1 MFIGREKELAFLEK
15 QWASPRGRMVFLYG
29 RRRIGKTETLKAF
42 CKDKNTIFFTAS
54 EQNAET
60 LKRDLS
66 RLLLATGMP
75 ASQYIET
82 FEDWKTL
89 FESLPTIPS
98 SGKKLLIIDE
108 FPYLVKADPS
118 IASILQ
124 AVWDHALKDENI
136 MLIFCGSSMSFI
148 EKHILAEKNPLYG
161 RATGI
166 WKMGPMN
173 FYDAVKFFPKYSP
186 EDAVLAFSVF
196 GGTPY
201 YLSMLDG
208 KLSLRDNITN
218 TILENGAPL
227 HNEPEFLMRQE
238 FSKPVTYNSI
248 LEAVA
253 YGATSFDEIHKKALV
268 EKSSL
273 TAYLNAL
280 IDIGLVEKEFSMS
293 VGTKQIGNASRG
305 LYRLADPFFRFWFT
319 FVRPN
324 LGPLDKGDE
333 DLIWTHVIEPKLN
346 EYASISFE
354 DICKDYL
361 YQKNREGK
369 LPFVFTKLGRWWH
382 KGEEIDIVAESAD
395 RSRVLLGECK
405 FKNSPMQIGDF
416 FRLSAKIGFYDD
428 FSAEYFLFSKNGFDS
443 DLQNLKGTNKKLY
456 CIDLFDLFN

>member
-42 CKDKNTIFFTAS
+42 CKDKDAIFFTAS

-108 FPYLVKADPS
+108 FPYLVKADSS

-124 AVWDHALKDENI
+124 AVWDNALKDENI
-136 MLIFCGSSMSFI
+136 MLVFCGSSMSFI

-166 WKMGPMN
+166 WKMGPMD

-227 HNEPEFLMRQE
+227 QTAAELLQYPGNIWM
-238 FSKPVTYNSI
+238 FSPQNKLVPAPSS
-248 LEAVA
+248 
-253 YGATSFDEIHKKALV
+253 TSQYKKARKMLIV
-268 EKSSL
+268 YNHSLGSGHEIFYKNADDLAYFLKRIAADLEHSTLRLENHIRENSSS
-273 TAYLNAL
+273 Y
-280 IDIGLVEKEFSMS
+280 IDTRDDDL
-293 VGTKQIGNASRG
+293 
-305 LYRLADPFFRFWFT
+305 FF
-319 FVRPN
+319 
-324 LGPLDKGDE
+324 
-333 DLIWTHVIEPKLN
+333 
-346 EYASISFE
+346 
-354 DICKDYL
+354 
-361 YQKNREGK
+361 YQQGK
-369 LPFVFTKLGRWWH
+369 LYGYFMLTRALARDYKD
-382 KGEEIDIVAESAD
+382 IIVARDIYQPWIRMNKALEDAA
-395 RSRVLLGECK
+395 LLDPLIIRNGELD
-405 FKNSPMQIGDF
+405 S
-416 FRLSAKIGFYDD
+416 LSAPNHLSVLGY
-428 FSAEYFLFSKNGFDS
+428 YT
-443 DLQNLKGTNKKLY
+443 LKAASGADQMQQRLMQGN
-456 CIDLFDLFN
+456 

>member
-42 CKDKNTIFFTAS
+42 CKDKDAIFFTAS

-89 FESLPTIPS
+89 FESLPMIPS

-124 AVWDHALKDENI
+124 AVWDNALKDENI
-136 MLIFCGSSMSFI
+136 MLVFCGSSMSFI

-166 WKMGPMN
+166 WKMGPMD

-208 KLSLRDNITN
+208 KFSLRDNITN

-248 LEAVA
+248 LEAIA
-253 YGATSFDEIHKKALV
+253 YGAASFDEIHKKALV

-293 VGTKQIGNASRG
+293 VGAKQIGNASRG

-324 LGPLDKGDE
+324 LGPLDKGDT

-361 YQKNREGK
+361 YQQNREGK

-395 RSRVLLGECK
+395 RSRILLGECK
-405 FKNSPMQIGDF
+405 FKNSPMQMIADF
-416 FRLSAKIGFYDD
+416 NALAAKMKLSDSVSPDY
-428 FSAEYFLFSKNGFDS
+428 YLFSKSGFKK
-443 DLQNLKGTNKKLY
+443 DLKQLGKGLENLHLITLDE
-456 CIDLFDLFN
+456 IL